1 MVLENVKKQKQMIR
15 TSLLMI
21 SLLLSQGLWAQ
32 NTDSSFHNYWYDS
45 RLNYFKQLPAKKEP
59 VVFWGDSITEWADW
73 NELTGLG
80 NVLNRGIAGDISYG
94 LLHRLDE
101 VVRHQ
106 PKKIFILV
114 GTNDISKG
122 IPADAIV
129 RTYKKIIQQLQQ
141 QAPDANIYVQSVFP
155 INDSLIN
162 RQYYKGTN
170 QGIVQLNK
178 DLKAM
183 TTELK
188 VCFVN
193 VFDAMLDDKQQ
204 LAAAYTY
211 DGLHLSGKGYL
222 QWMDYLK
229 RLKLLKH

>member
-1 MVLENVKKQKQMIR
+1 MIR
-15 TSLLMI
+15 TGLLMI
-21 SLLLSQGLWAQ
+21 GLLLSQSLWAQ
-32 NTDSSFHNYWYDS
+32 QADSSFQNYWYDS
-45 RLNYFKQLPAKKEP
+45 RLNYFRQLPAKKSP

-106 PKKIFILV
+106 PAKIFMLI

-129 RTYKKIIQQLQQ
+129 RTYKKTIQQLQQ
-141 QAPDANIYVQSVFP
+141 QVPAAEIYVQSVFP

-170 QGIVQLNK
+170 QSIVQLNH

-183 TTELK
+183 AAELK

-193 VFDAMLDDKQQ
+193 VCEAMLDESQQ

-222 QWMDYLK
+222 QWVDYLK
-229 RLKLLKH
+229 KHKLLKH